1 MTISAFDWSVI
12 WSTTP
17 VMLFG
22 AWITIQI
29 SLVSMFFATVIGV
42 VLGLASL
49 SHFWPLRLLVA
60 AYVYFV
66 RGVPP
71 LVLILLIYFA
81 PPAMGIELPR
91 FWAGVI
97 ALSFNSGAYNVEI
110 IRAGLVAIDTGQTEA
125 AKAIGMTWRRTL
137 TVVLL
142 PQAIRNVIPQL
153 TNELISVV
161 KTSSLVSVI
170 SIFELTRAA
179 QAIVAEK
186 LTPLE
191 IYLALSVYYVVLIS
205 IISMIAQYLEWRLR
219 K

>member
-49 SHFWPLRLLVA
+49 SHFWALRLLVA